1 MDELIKKENGKY
13 KKYEELLL
21 KRDQLNKEAGAIH
34 TLYIKEF
41 GELLLEDFELKI
53 ECIKKKKQISYCQA
67 AINRGETI
75 NVQEMNNAIDQSM
88 ALYNLQLK
96 EMIANKNAADKS
108 KTSPSY
114 KVERA
119 KRIYR
124 RLAKTVHPDIY
135 PLTNDNEELRDL
147 WDRIV
152 IAYNCNDDEELD
164 NLEILVS
171 KILKENGDVVGN
183 VEIDDINERIKKL
196 EYEINEIITTEPYT
210 YMEILFTED
219 KVNEKKE
226 ILKNEIEE
234 YKKYSSELSE
244 MIQKILS
251 EGGATLTWISF

>member
-1 MDELIKKENGKY
+1 
-13 KKYEELLL
+13 
-21 KRDQLNKEAGAIH
+21 
-34 TLYIKEF
+34 
-41 GELLLEDFELKI
+41 
-53 ECIKKKKQISYCQA
+53 
-67 AINRGETI
+67 
-75 NVQEMNNAIDQSM
+75 
-88 ALYNLQLK
+88 
-96 EMIANKNAADKS
+96 MIANQDAADKS

-124 RLAKTVHPDIY
+124 RLAKTIHPDIN

-164 NLEILVS
+164 NLEILVR
-171 KILKENGDVVGN
+171 KILKENGDAVGN
-183 VEIDDINERIKKL
+183 VEIDDIDERIKKL

-210 YMEILFTED
+210 YMDILFTED

-226 ILKNEIEE
+226 ALKKEIEE

-244 MIQKILS
+244 MLQKILS